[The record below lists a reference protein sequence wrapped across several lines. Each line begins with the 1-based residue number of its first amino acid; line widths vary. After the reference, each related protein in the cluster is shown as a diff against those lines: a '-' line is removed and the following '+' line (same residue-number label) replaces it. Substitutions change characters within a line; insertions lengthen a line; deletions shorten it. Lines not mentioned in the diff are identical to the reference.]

1 MPHSPAGHL
10 VFQKDFK
17 ISIVTPAIL
26 IKSIQNAQVAK
37 KVSTITDGKTTQR
50 DNSVPEK
57 VPFWLDPKKRA
68 IVYQV
73 GVLCLVGLLA
83 YYLVSNTLINLKR
96 QSVATGFGF
105 LNKES
110 SFEIGESLIPYS
122 AASSYGRALIVG
134 ALNTL
139 KVAFIGIVATLILGT
154 IIGVAR
160 LSTNWLVSKLAS
172 IYIEVMQDIPILLQ
186 LFFWYAIFYES
197 LPSPRQ
203 ALNPITGLFLC
214 NRGVILAVPQSH
226 PAHKYMLLALIAG
239 LIGAYLFRRWA
250 KKRQD
255 ATGQILPVFRVSIGG
270 IIGLPLIVW
279 LAFGAPVKMDV
290 PELVGFNFIG
300 GMTLS
305 PEFIALLLG
314 LVLYTAAF
322 VAEVVRAGIQSVG
335 KGQREAAMSIAL
347 KPYQV
352 LNLVILPQALRVI
365 IPPLTSQMLN
375 LTKNSSLAVAIGFPD
390 FVSVANT
397 TINQTGQSIEGVAL
411 IMAVYLF
418 FSLSTSAFM
427 NWYNKKVKL
436 VER

>member
-1 MPHSPAGHL
+1 MATEAKAIQEDAG
-10 VFQKDFK
+10 
-17 ISIVTPAIL
+17 A
-26 IKSIQNAQVAK
+26 
-37 KVSTITDGKTTQR
+37 
-50 DNSVPEK
+50 PEK

-68 IVYQV
+68 IFYQI
-73 GVLCLVGLLA
+73 GVLCMFGLLA
-83 YYLVSNTLINLKR
+83 WYLISNTLINLEK
-96 QSVATGFGF
+96 QAIATGFGF

-110 SFEIGESLIPYS
+110 SFEIGESLISYS
-122 AASSYGRALIVG
+122 AASTYGRALIVG

-139 KVAFIGIVATLILGT
+139 KVAFIGIVITLILGT
-154 IIGVAR
+154 ILGVAR
-160 LSTNWLVSKLAS
+160 LSSNWLVSKLAA
-172 IYIEVMQDIPILLQ
+172 IYIEVMQDIPVLLQ

-203 ALNPITGLFLC
+203 ALNPVHGLFLC
-214 NRGVILAVPQSH
+214 NRGVIFAVPETH
-226 PAHKYMLLALIAG
+226 PAHKYILIAFVMAC
-239 LIGAYLFRRWA
+239 IGVYLFRRWA

-255 ATGQILPVFRVSIGG
+255 LTGRALPVFRISMGT

-279 LAFGAPVKMDV
+279 LVFGAPVKMDV
-290 PELVGFNFIG
+290 PELTGFNFKG
-300 GMTLS
+300 GTTLS
-305 PEFIALLLG
+305 PEFIALLMG

-322 VAEVVRAGIQSVG
+322 VAEVVRAGIQSVS

-347 KPYQV
+347 RPTQV

-411 IMAVYLF
+411 IMAVYLI